1 MANWLISRNRSILGA
16 INVLSAYGKQLKSY
30 RENILARSCTVSIQD
45 GVQDGR
51 RNMANWLISRNRSIL
66 GAINVLSTY
75 GKQRKSYWKNI
86 LARSC
91 TVSIQDGVV
100 LGQFYFRW

>member
-1 MANWLISRNRSILGA
+1 MVQGRCAERLNFSPG
-16 INVLSAYGKQLKSY
+16 
-30 RENILARSCTVSIQD
+30 SIQN

-66 GAINVLSTY
+66 GAINVLSAY
-75 GKQRKSYWKNI
+75 GKQPKSYRKNI

-91 TVSIQDGVV
+91 TVSIQDGVQD
-100 LGQFYFRW
+100 GRRNMANC

>member
-1 MANWLISRNRSILGA
+1 MQRNGTYMVGAWL
-16 INVLSAYGKQLKSY
+16 
-30 RENILARSCTVSIQD
+30 REDVQRLNFLPGSIQN

-75 GKQRKSYWKNI
+75 GKQPMSYRKNI
-86 LARSC
+86 LAR
-91 TVSIQDGVV
+91 T
-100 LGQFYFRW
+100 